1 MRPSPLFARAALALS
16 VSLMPLAA
24 AAQARLP
31 TWLDADVARA
41 LKTFKVP
48 GVAVA
53 IVKDGK
59 VLLTKG
65 YGIRRVGDR
74 TKVDS
79 HTLFQIASNTKAFTT
94 ACLAVLVDSGVIG
107 WDDPVIKYLP
117 DFQLADPWVTR
128 EFTIRDL
135 LTHRSGLGLGAG
147 DLLWLHSTYD
157 RREIIRRMRAAPR
170 ASSFRSAYAYDNVL
184 YAAAGE
190 IVPAATG
197 QSWEAFVRAR
207 ILDRLGMADA
217 RTGVA
222 DLRPGDP
229 LATPHAVDDG
239 VAQVVPLDTVDNIGP
254 AAAII
259 ASVADLAKWV
269 TVQLDSGRS
278 SSGRLWTPARA
289 VDLWSA
295 VTVMPIADPDPPL
308 AALRPNFQAY
318 ALGWRLRDY
327 RGRKVVWHTGGLAG
341 MSSRVTLVPDAR
353 LGIVV
358 LTNAETDLDEAL
370 TFQLLDYYLGA
381 PSTDWVA
388 AFLAAAQSEQDS
400 ADATVAAMRRARD
413 STSRPSLPLA
423 RYAGPYT
430 DALYGDASIALESG
444 SLVLRF
450 SHSPAFVG
458 DLVHW
463 QYDTFQTRWRTP
475 NLAQAFV
482 TFTLRPN
489 GAVDHFTMAAV
500 SPLADFS
507 YDYQDLRFV
516 PAK

>member
-1 MRPSPLFARAALALS
+1 MRTSPFLSRAVVALAACL
-16 VSLMPLAA
+16 VTRPA
-24 AAQARLP
+24 AAQTRP
-31 TWLDADVARA
+31 PEWLDGAVARA
-41 LKTFKVP
+41 LKTFHVP
-48 GVAVA
+48 GAAVAV
-53 IVKDGK
+53 VKDGK
-59 VLLTKG
+59 VLVAKG
-65 YGIRRVGDR
+65 YGVRRLGER
-74 TKVDS
+74 TPVDA

-94 ACLAVLVDSGVIG
+94 ACLALLVDSGAIG
-107 WDDPVIKYLP
+107 WDDPVTKYLP

-170 ASSFRSAYAYDNVL
+170 ASSFRSAYAYDNVF

-190 IVPAATG
+190 IVPAVTG
-197 QSWEAFVRAR
+197 LSWEAFVRRR

-229 LATPHAVDDG
+229 LATPH
-239 VAQVVPLDTVDNIGP
+239 VAPNGTPQIVPLDTVDNIGP
-254 AAAII
+254 AASLM
-259 ASVADLAKWV
+259 ASVSDLAKWV
-269 TVQLDSGRS
+269 VVQLDSGRTG
-278 SSGRLWTPARA
+278 SGRLWSAARTRE
-289 VDLWSA
+289 LWSP

-308 AALRPNFQAY
+308 ASLRPNFLAY

-327 RGRKVVWHTGGLAG
+327 HGRKIVWHTGGLAG
-341 MSSRVTLVPDAR
+341 MTSRVTLVPEAR

-358 LTNAETDLDEAL
+358 LTNGESDLYDAV
-370 TFQLLDYYLGA
+370 TFQLLDHYLGA
-381 PSTDWVA
+381 ARTDWIA
-388 AFLAAAQSEQDS
+388 AFRDAAQVDAAS
-400 ADATVAAMRRARD
+400 ADASMAAMRRARD
-413 STSRPSLPLA
+413 STSHPSLPLA

-430 DALYGDASIALESG
+430 DALYGDVTIALENG
-444 SLVLRF
+444 GLVLRF

-475 NLAQAFV
+475 NLAEAFV

-489 GAVDHFTMAAV
+489 GAVDHFTMTAV
-500 SPLADFS
+500 SPDADFS
-507 YDYQDLRFV
+507 YDFEDLRFV
-516 PAK
+516 PAR